1 MGVRRITIVAIL
13 FLLCFGLLI
22 GRLVQIQLIDTNS
35 FSNHEVNLVEASIN
49 QRTQSFILS
58 DGRGTLLDRNG
69 EPMRGSIPSLILFPF
84 LSEREWPID
93 KVSEI
98 IDVPPSELNKAL
110 QGKTQ
115 PFRLDKT
122 LTKSE
127 MVSINDLRIPGVYA
141 VYQPESKDRLAS
153 HLIGSVRT
161 NPELMKSKYPE
172 KWNEGLVDQH
182 TRLGISGLQ
191 LAFDPFLISE
201 GESKL
206 LYHADR
212 KGNPLLG
219 LDVKMFTNADSF
231 YPLQV
236 KTTVDTDLQQKV
248 ENALDQ
254 TKITNG
260 GAVLLDIKNS
270 NVLSMVSRPNFNEDD
285 PLGDGATNKMVKG
298 FFPGSVFKTV
308 ILAAAY
314 ENGISNERTFDCD
327 RNVYRDGPEKREL
340 GVLDLKSSFAASC
353 NATFAILAE
362 ELLDKDPD
370 VIEKTAEKLGISTTV
385 GWTNTLYHYEGFQQF
400 PDESK
405 PVFFA
410 NEKDKRIRKAIDQ
423 TAIGQLNV
431 KVSPLSLANMMATIA
446 RGGDA
451 KQVRAVSDILY
462 QNNTTFLSFQEKKL
476 TSKTLSSDVVG
487 DLQNALREVVVSGT
501 GRSFLA
507 DLPVEVAGK
516 SGTAE
521 PGGNADYDYQWFV
534 GYFPYDEPRYALAV
548 VDFERKDKEYKAY
561 EAFGKIVNTLY

>member
-1 MGVRRITIVAIL
+1 M
-13 FLLCFGLLI
+13 LLI
-22 GRLVQIQLIDTNS
+22 GRLIQIQLVDTDS

-58 DGRGTLLDRNG
+58 DGRGTLVDRNG

-84 LSEREWPID
+84 LNEREWPIH

-98 IDVPPSELNKAL
+98 INVTPDELRRAL
-110 QGKTQ
+110 QGKKQ
-115 PFRLDKT
+115 PFKFGKT
-122 LTKSE
+122 ITKNE
-127 MVSINDLRIPGVYA
+127 MVKINDLRIPGVYA
-141 VYQPESKDRLAS
+141 VYQPESSDRLAS

-161 NPELMKSKYPE
+161 NPDLVKSKYPE

-219 LDVKMFTNADSF
+219 LDVKMFTNSDSF

-236 KTTVDTDLQQKV
+236 KTTVDTDLQGVV
-248 ENALDQ
+248 ESSLDQ
-254 TKITNG
+254 TNITDG
-260 GAVLLDIKNS
+260 GAVLIDIKNS
-270 NVLSMVSRPNFNEDD
+270 NVLSMASRPTFDENN

-298 FFPGSVFKTV
+298 YFPGSVFKTV

-314 ENGISNERTFDCD
+314 EAGIPNNRTFDCNQ
-327 RNVYRDGPEKREL
+327 NVYRDGPEKREL
-340 GVLDLKSSFAASC
+340 GVLDLKQSFAASC

-362 ELLDKDPD
+362 ELIKKDQD
-370 VIEKTAEKLGISTTV
+370 VIEKTAEKLGISSTV
-385 GWTNTLYHYEGFQQF
+385 GWNDKLYHYDHFEQF
-400 PDESK
+400 PDESD
-405 PVFFA
+405 PVFFKS
-410 NEKDKRIRKAIDQ
+410 EKDKGIRKAIDQ

-446 RGGDA
+446 RGGDS
-451 KQVRAVSDILY
+451 KQVRVVSDILY
-462 QNNTTFLSFQEKKL
+462 QNNTTFLSFQEKKNN
-476 TSKTLSSDVVG
+476 SKPLPSDVV
-487 DLQNALREVVVSGT
+487 DELQGALREVVASGT
-501 GRSFLA
+501 GKSFLGN
-507 DLPVEVAGK
+507 LPVEVAGK

-534 GYFPYDEPRYALAV
+534 GYFPYNEPRYALAV
-548 VDFERKDKEYKAY
+548 VDFERREKEYKAY
-561 EAFGKIVNTLY
+561 QAFAKIVDALY